1 MNEPR
6 LICTLLFDTDTNE
19 IVVRAPDGAEE
30 RLQISEYS
38 ARDFDTKAVWYALF
52 HEF

>member
-19 IVVRAPDGAEE
+19 IIVHAPDGTEK
-30 RLQISEYS
+30 RLQISDNE
-38 ARDFDTKAVWYALF
+38 AAHLDAEAVWYALF